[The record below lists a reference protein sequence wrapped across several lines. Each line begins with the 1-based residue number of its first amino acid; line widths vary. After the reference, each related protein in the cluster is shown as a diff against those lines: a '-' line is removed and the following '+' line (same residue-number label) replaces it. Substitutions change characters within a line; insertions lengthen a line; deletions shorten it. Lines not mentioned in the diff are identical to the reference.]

1 MKNIILLF
9 ISQYLLYSCFFTT
22 DPFRYYKQE
31 YNPQKAGAEITATII
46 LPSKPH
52 YVSYANSHCYILND
66 NNISVYDLTNDQLS
80 LDYQIPFNVKTAF
93 QDESG
98 DYKYSINKCSGILVM
113 QNTISCVISVIK
125 QNKRNGDEKI
135 YFWDILSV
143 KYDEQA
149 DKWSDVTSDT
159 RNFPIKNLDYNQA
172 YWYDNSGDILYAG
185 SYGRTAKDNLFI
197 RQFRYNLET
206 QEYTDI
212 DSLELI
218 FEQSSRAANSYITLY
233 LLHDLFL
240 VRTCVRYGNGES
252 DSYLSFYPDYQTIRT
267 KRIHLNY
274 LRIFNESYSA
284 FHYDNGNIWLYHHG
298 YDNEK
303 KQAQY
308 ELLKLKLL

>member
-31 YNPQKAGAEITATII
+31 YNPQKAGAEIAARII

-52 YVSYANSHCYILND
+52 YVSYANSQCYILND
-66 NNISVYDLTNDQLS
+66 NNISVYDLTNDRLS
-80 LDYQIPFNVKTAF
+80 LDYHISFNISSAYH
-93 QDESG
+93 DESG
-98 DYKYSINKCSGILVM
+98 DYRYSINECSGIIVM
-113 QNTISCVISVIK
+113 QNKISCVLSVLK
-125 QNKRNGDEKI
+125 QNKRNSDEKI
-135 YFWDILSV
+135 YFWEVLSV
-143 KYDEQA
+143 EYDVQA
-149 DKWSDVTSDT
+149 DKWSDVTSDKS
-159 RNFPIKNLDYNQA
+159 NFPIENLDYNQA

-197 RQFRYNLET
+197 RQFRYNSEI
-206 QEYTDI
+206 QDYAYI

-218 FEQSSRAANSYITLY
+218 FEQSSRAANSYIALY
-233 LLHDLFL
+233 LLHNIFL
-240 VRTCVRYGNGES
+240 VRICERHGNGES
-252 DSYLSFYPDYQTIRT
+252 DSYLSFYPQYQTNRT

-298 YDNEK
+298 YDENK
-303 KQAQY
+303 KQAKY